1 MPLPDFDS
9 VGDLPEGVYQAT
21 IDEMR
26 ARFGHGT
33 PQRQAITARLLRI
46 YHLAEATGKLDRVII
61 FGSYITTKPDP
72 NDVDVVLIMSDDFEI
87 HACDEVTRRLFDHTQ
102 AAEEFGASIFWL
114 RPSMLFLE
122 TLEEFIEHWQIK
134 RDLTRRGIVEVRR

>member
-72 NDVDVVLIMSDDFEI
+72 NDVDVVLIMSDDFEL
-87 HACDEVTRRLFDHTQ
+87 HACDEVTRGLFDHTQ

>member
-1 MPLPDFDS
+1 MPLPEFDS

-21 IDEMR
+21 MDEIR
-26 ARFGHGT
+26 ARFGYGT
-33 PQRQAITARLLRI
+33 PQRQAVTARLLRI
-46 YHLAEATGKLDRVII
+46 YHLAAATGKLDRVII

-72 NDVDVVLIMSDDFEI
+72 NDVDVILVMHDDFEV
-87 HACDEVTRRLFDHTQ
+87 HACDAATRRLFDHTQ
-102 AAEEFGASIFWL
+102 ATEAFGASIFWL

-134 RDLTRRGIVEVRR
+134 RDLTRRGIVEVRQ

>member
-9 VGDLPEGVYQAT
+9 GGDLPEGVHQAT
-21 IDEMR
+21 IDEIS
-26 ARFGHGT
+26 ARFGQGT
-33 PQRQAITARLLRI
+33 PQRQTVTTRLLRI
-46 YHLAEATGKLDRVII
+46 YHLAAATGKLDRVII

-72 NDVDVVLIMSDDFEI
+72 NDVDVVLVMHDDFEI
-87 HACDEVTRRLFDHTQ
+87 HTCDEATRSLFDHTQ
-102 AAEEFGASIFWL
+102 AADEFGASIFWL

-134 RDLTRRGIVEVRR
+134 RDLTRRGIVEIRG